1 VTRFASL
8 ILALALVGAEPGL
21 AADLSASGP
30 VVTAAG
36 RPAAG
41 VPLRVIGP
49 IGLTTV
55 VTDANGTWTL
65 YGLPSG
71 QYSIGIVADPGT
83 PPTAFTVVAGRS
95 PVAVSPLRLR

>member
-1 VTRFASL
+1 VTRFSSL
-8 ILALALVGAEPGL
+8 ILTVALFGAGSGL

-36 RPAAG
+36 RPAPG

-49 IGLTTV
+49 IGPTTV

-71 QYSIGIVADPGT
+71 QYSIAIVADPAT
-83 PPTAFTVVAGRS
+83 PPTPFTVVAGRA
-95 PVAVSPLRLR
+95 PVTVSPLRLR